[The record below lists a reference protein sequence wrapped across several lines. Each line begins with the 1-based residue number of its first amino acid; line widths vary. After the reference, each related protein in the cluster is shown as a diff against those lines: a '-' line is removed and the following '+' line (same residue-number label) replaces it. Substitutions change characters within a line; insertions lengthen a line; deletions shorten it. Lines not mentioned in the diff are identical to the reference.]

1 MKGHCQPRSTV
12 RSPEGRMASEE
23 ESGPPPFPPEA
34 LAPASAASS
43 QHSAPPPDPPLS
55 LAQPV
60 SARDPGCRLLLLEE
74 NGFQALTQEPLFK
87 RPRTTRDAPS
97 PGEGDLLHLPFPK
110 KLWKLVNSSQFAS
123 IWWDNDG
130 TCIGINE
137 KLFQE
142 EVLEREGPN
151 KVFETDC
158 MKSFVRQL
166 NLYGFSKL
174 QQDIHTF
181 TCLTNSLPGG
191 APLCVPSKLR
201 FYRSPFFKRDCPHL
215 LLRMKRRVGVK
226 SALRQMESK
235 PEALGIAPAAPTASL
250 RPEGVLSSAGD
261 QLEPV
266 SGRQPDVPAA
276 WVRSQSAPPV
286 ILGAAARPTV
296 TDAHAAVGRPADGQP
311 QGAQAPVPL
320 AADVAGPAAF
330 PWVCLTLPSVHM
342 HPYGPV
348 LGLAAGPPVFLH
360 VPATP
365 LPVAGLLPLC
375 HPWVPG
381 VPPGP
386 ATSLTVIPHPPN
398 PFHCCPG
405 CRCFPTY
412 LPPTDG
418 PPEYPGWAHHSS

>member
-1 MKGHCQPRSTV
+1 
-12 RSPEGRMASEE
+12 MASEE

-34 LAPASAASS
+34 LAPASAAGS
-43 QHSAPPPDPPLS
+43 QHSAPPADPPLS

-191 APLCVPSKLR
+191 APLCVPSKVTA
-201 FYRSPFFKRDCPHL
+201 D
-215 LLRMKRRVGVK
+215 
-226 SALRQMESK
+226 
-235 PEALGIAPAAPTASL
+235 APA
-250 RPEGVLSSAGD
+250 
-261 QLEPV
+261 
-266 SGRQPDVPAA
+266 PA
-276 WVRSQSAPPV
+276 R
-286 ILGAAARPTV
+286 
-296 TDAHAAVGRPADGQP
+296 
-311 QGAQAPVPL
+311 
-320 AADVAGPAAF
+320 
-330 PWVCLTLPSVHM
+330 
-342 HPYGPV
+342 
-348 LGLAAGPPVFLH
+348 
-360 VPATP
+360 
-365 LPVAGLLPLC
+365 
-375 HPWVPG
+375 
-381 VPPGP
+381 GP
-386 ATSLTVIPHPPN
+386 ATRLWGWRWGWGGREVGGWGGSWSPQDRLLGIGCLRPPLR
-398 PFHCCPG
+398 G
-405 CRCFPTY
+405 G
-412 LPPTDG
+412 D
-418 PPEYPGWAHHSS
+418 SD

>member
-74 NGFQALTQEPLFK
+74 NGFQALTQEPVFK

-174 QQDIHTF
+174 QQDIHTV

-191 APLCVPSKLR
+191 APLCSMEGPRLLLAWAISSVVTWALFSPLRFAPQLR

-235 PEALGIAPAAPTASL
+235 PEALGINAGARET
-250 RPEGVLSSAGD
+250 LS
-261 QLEPV
+261 
-266 SGRQPDVPAA
+266 
-276 WVRSQSAPPV
+276 
-286 ILGAAARPTV
+286 
-296 TDAHAAVGRPADGQP
+296 
-311 QGAQAPVPL
+311 QAPRRFRIHSLKGLFVALDGYENL
-320 AADVAGPAAF
+320 A
-330 PWVCLTLPSVHM
+330 L
-342 HPYGPV
+342 
-348 LGLAAGPPVFLH
+348 LA
-360 VPATP
+360 
-365 LPVAGLLPLC
+365 
-375 HPWVPG
+375 
-381 VPPGP
+381 
-386 ATSLTVIPHPPN
+386 
-398 PFHCCPG
+398 
-405 CRCFPTY
+405 
-412 LPPTDG
+412 
-418 PPEYPGWAHHSS
+418 